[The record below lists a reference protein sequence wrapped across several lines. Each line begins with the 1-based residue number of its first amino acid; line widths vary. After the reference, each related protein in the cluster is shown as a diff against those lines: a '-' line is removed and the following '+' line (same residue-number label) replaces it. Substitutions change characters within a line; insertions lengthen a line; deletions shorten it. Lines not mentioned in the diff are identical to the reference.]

1 MIASLFS
8 SSAAHMTGLI
18 TVESREVD
26 SNFHVSQRHD
36 DKSLLGINSRAL
48 TLNDCVSDLVK
59 GSAAPCKH
67 LGFGFCL
74 QLNQSWQTA
83 AGASEWICHH
93 QSVSEESLFLF

>member
-8 SSAAHMTGLI
+8 SGTARMAGFI
-18 TVESREVD
+18 TVGSRVAG

-36 DKSLLGINSRAL
+36 VDARYL
-48 TLNDCVSDLVK
+48 TLNDCMSDLVK

-67 LGFGFCL
+67 HGFGFCL

-83 AGASEWICHH
+83 SGASEWICHH